1 MKKILLGQKN
11 RLKAAWKVDFGMY
24 LEGDDEGKILL
35 PARYVPEDLEVGD
48 EIDVFV
54 YLDNEERR
62 VATTL
67 EPKAMVGDFAYLEV
81 AWVNEFGAFLDWGL
95 MKDLFCPFREQKKRM
110 EVGRSYIVHVHLDEE
125 SYRIMASAKVEK
137 WLENDKLAKEY
148 IPSAE
153 KEDTI
158 LSQREKGDLSTPPLG
173 EARRGLLLPGSKVSA
188 LVWQKT
194 DLGFKAI
201 IDNKYGALLYDS
213 QLFREIHTGDRVEA
227 YITKIRPDGKIDIAL
242 QQSGRQHTEDFAEK
256 LLHYLQYRGG
266 RCRLGDK
273 SSAEEIKEQFGVSKK
288 TYKRAIGDLYKRRL
302 ITISE
307 DGIELV

>member
-1 MKKILLGQKN
+1 M
-11 RLKAAWKVDFGMY
+11 
-24 LEGDDEGKILL
+24 
-35 PARYVPEDLEVGD
+35 
-48 EIDVFV
+48 
-54 YLDNEERR
+54 
-62 VATTL
+62 
-67 EPKAMVGDFAYLEV
+67 

-110 EVGRSYIVHVHLDEE
+110 ETGRSYIVHVHLDEE

-137 WLENDKLAKEY
+137 WLENDKLT
-148 IPSAE
+148 PDS
-153 KEDTI
+153 
-158 LSQREKGDLSTPPLG
+158 LHVGDKV
-173 EARRGLLLPGSKVSA
+173 EALI
-188 LVWQKT
+188 WQKT

-213 QLFREIHTGDRVEA
+213 QVFKDIHTGDRVEA
-227 YITKIRPDGKIDIAL
+227 YVTKIRPDGKIDIAL
-242 QQSGRQHTEDFAEK
+242 QQSGRQHTEDFAEQ

-302 ITISE
+302 ITITD

>member
-11 RLKAAWKVDFGMY
+11 LLKAAWKVDFGMY
-24 LEGDDEGKILL
+24 LEGDEEGKILL
-35 PARYVPEDLEVGD
+35 PNRYVPEGLEVGD
-48 EIDVFV
+48 EVEVFV

-110 EVGRSYIVHVHLDEE
+110 EEGRSYIVHVHLDEE

-137 WLENDKLAKEY
+137 WLENDKLVKTN
-148 IPSAE
+148 E
-153 KEDTI
+153 KQDEEEESPRI
-158 LSQREKGDLSTPPLG
+158 HVGD
-173 EARRGLLLPGSKVSA
+173 KVSA
-188 LVWQKT
+188 LIWQKT

-201 IDNKYGALLYDS
+201 IENKYGALLYDS
-213 QLFREIHTGDRVEA
+213 QVFKDIHTGDRVDA

-242 QQSGRQHTEDFAEK
+242 QQSGRQHTEDFAEQ
-256 LLHYLQYRGG
+256 LLRYLQYRGG

-302 ITISE
+302 IAIND

>member
-11 RLKAAWKVDFGMY
+11 LLKAAWKVDFGMY
-24 LEGDDEGKILL
+24 LEGDEEGKILL
-35 PARYVPEDLEVGD
+35 PNRYVPEGLEVGD
-48 EIDVFV
+48 EVEVFV

-110 EVGRSYIVHVHLDEE
+110 EEGRSYIVHVHLDEE

-137 WLENDKLAKEY
+137 WLENDKLKE
-148 IPSAE
+148 E
-153 KEDTI
+153 KL
-158 LSQREKGDLSTPPLG
+158 LSVGD
-173 EARRGLLLPGSKVSA
+173 KVSA
-188 LVWQKT
+188 LIWQKT

-213 QLFREIHTGDRVEA
+213 QVFKDIHTGDRVDA
-227 YITKIRPDGKIDIAL
+227 YVTKIRPDGKIDIAL
-242 QQSGRQHTEDFAEK
+242 QPSGRLHTEDFAEQ
-256 LLHYLQYRGG
+256 LLRYLQYRGG

-273 SSAEEIKEQFGVSKK
+273 SSAEDIKEQFGVSKK

-302 ITISE
+302 IAIND

>member
-11 RLKAAWKVDFGMY
+11 LQKAAWKVDFGMY
-24 LEGDDEGKILL
+24 LEGDEEGKILL
-35 PARYVPEDLEVGD
+35 PNRYVPEGLEVGD
-48 EIDVFV
+48 EVEVFV

-110 EVGRSYIVHVHLDEE
+110 EEGRSYIVHVHLDEE

-137 WLENDKLAKEY
+137 WLENDKLVKTN
-148 IPSAE
+148 E
-153 KEDTI
+153 KQDEEEESPRI
-158 LSQREKGDLSTPPLG
+158 HVGG
-173 EARRGLLLPGSKVSA
+173 KVSA
-188 LVWQKT
+188 LIWQKT

-201 IDNKYGALLYDS
+201 IENKYGALLYDS
-213 QLFREIHTGDRVEA
+213 QVFKDIHTGDRVDA

-242 QQSGRQHTEDFAEK
+242 QQSGRQHTEDFAEQ
-256 LLHYLQYRGG
+256 LLRYLQYRGG

-302 ITISE
+302 ITIND

>member
-11 RLKAAWKVDFGMY
+11 RLKAARKVDFGMY

-110 EVGRSYIVHVHLDEE
+110 ETGRSYIVHVHLDEE

-137 WLENDKLAKEY
+137 WLENDRLIKTN
-148 IPSAE
+148 E
-153 KEDTI
+153 KQDEEDSMRI
-158 LSQREKGDLSTPPLG
+158 HVGD
-173 EARRGLLLPGSKVSA
+173 KVSA
-188 LVWQKT
+188 LIWQKT

-213 QLFREIHTGDRVEA
+213 QVFKDIHTGDKVEA

-242 QQSGRQHTEDFAEK
+242 QKSGRQHTEDFAEQ
-256 LLHYLQYRGG
+256 LLRYLQYRGG

-273 SSAEEIKEQFGVSKK
+273 SGAEEIKEQFGVSKK

-302 ITISE
+302 ITITE

>member
-11 RLKAAWKVDFGMY
+11 LLKAAWKVDFGMY
-24 LEGDDEGKILL
+24 LEGDEEGKILL
-35 PARYVPEDLEVGD
+35 PNRYVPEGLVVGD
-48 EIDVFV
+48 EVEVFV

-110 EVGRSYIVHVHLDEE
+110 EEGRSYIVHVHLDEE

-137 WLENDKLAKEY
+137 WLENDKLKE
-148 IPSAE
+148 E
-153 KEDTI
+153 KL
-158 LSQREKGDLSTPPLG
+158 LSVGD
-173 EARRGLLLPGSKVSA
+173 KVSA
-188 LVWQKT
+188 LIWQKT

-213 QLFREIHTGDRVEA
+213 QVFKDIHTGDIVDA
-227 YITKIRPDGKIDIAL
+227 YVTKIRPDGKIDVAL
-242 QQSGRQHTEDFAEK
+242 QPSGRQHTEDFAEQ
-256 LLHYLQYRGG
+256 LLRYLQYRGG

-273 SSAEEIKEQFGVSKK
+273 SSAEDIKEQFGVSKK

-302 ITISE
+302 ITIND

>member
-11 RLKAAWKVDFGMY
+11 LLKAAWKVDFGMY

-35 PARYVPEDLEVGD
+35 PTRYVPEDLEVGD
-48 EIDVFV
+48 EIEVFV

-110 EVGRSYIVHVHLDEE
+110 ETGRSYIVHVHLDEE

-137 WLENDKLAKEY
+137 WLENDRLIKTNEKLDE
-148 IPSAE
+148 
-153 KEDTI
+153 EDSMRI
-158 LSQREKGDLSTPPLG
+158 HVGD
-173 EARRGLLLPGSKVSA
+173 KVSA
-188 LVWQKT
+188 LIWQKT

-213 QLFREIHTGDRVEA
+213 QVFKDIHTGDKVEA

-242 QQSGRQHTEDFAEK
+242 QKSGRQHTEDFAEQ
-256 LLHYLQYRGG
+256 LLRYLQYRGG

-273 SSAEEIKEQFGVSKK
+273 SGAEEIKEQFGVSKK

-302 ITISE
+302 ITITE

>member
-95 MKDLFCPFREQKKRM
+95 MKDLFCPFCEQKKRM
-110 EVGRSYIVHVHLDEE
+110 EAGRSYIVHVHLDEE

-173 EARRGLLLPGSKVSA
+173 EAGRGLLLPGSKVSA
-188 LVWQKT
+188 LIWQKT

-213 QLFREIHTGDRVEA
+213 QLFREIHTGDKVEA

-242 QQSGRQHTEDFAEK
+242 QPNGRRHTEDFAEK

-302 ITISE
+302 ITITD

>member
-11 RLKAAWKVDFGMY
+11 LLKAAWKVDFGMY
-24 LEGDDEGKILL
+24 LEGDEEGKILL
-35 PARYVPEDLEVGD
+35 PNRYVPEGLEVGD
-48 EIDVFV
+48 EVEVFV

-67 EPKAMVGDFAYLEV
+67 EPKAMIGDFAYLEV

-110 EVGRSYIVHVHLDEE
+110 ETGRSYIVHVHMDEE
-125 SYRIMASAKVEK
+125 SYRIMASAKVER
-137 WLENDKLAKEY
+137 WLENDKLAKDS
-148 IPSAE
+148 SASAP
-153 KEDTI
+153 
-158 LSQREKGDLSTPPLG
+158 LPREGQGVGPQV
-173 EARRGLLLPGSKVSA
+173 GSKVKA
-188 LVWQKT
+188 LIWQKT

-213 QLFREIHTGDRVEA
+213 QVFQNIHTGDVVDA

-242 QQSGRQHTEDFAEK
+242 QQSGRQHTEDFAEQ
-256 LLHYLQYRGG
+256 LLRYLQYRGG

-302 ITISE
+302 IIITE

>member
-62 VATTL
+62 VATSL

-110 EVGRSYIVHVHLDEE
+110 EAGRSYIVHVHLDEE
-125 SYRIMASAKVEK
+125 SYRIMASAKIEK
-137 WLENDKLAKEY
+137 WLENDKLAKDY

-153 KEDTI
+153 KEDSI

-173 EARRGLLLPGSKVSA
+173 EAGRGLLLPGSKVSA
-188 LVWQKT
+188 LIWQKT

-213 QLFREIHTGDRVEA
+213 QLFREIHTGDKVEA

-242 QQSGRQHTEDFAEK
+242 QQNGRQHTEDFAEK